1 MAEIATSELSKS
13 AQSLSLSA
21 ESRNDLYAVSSP
33 LYGNLT
39 CQYSALPIAVL
50 PLLEKASLYCR
61 VRAFDESHLAFE
73 SIDATIRHHPVVA
86 YEEYLTYWAQWRL
99 AESAQVLEDALTWHQ
114 KSHEHTETYGLYSLL
129 RIALA
134 KAEVFTKGDFTKARD
149 SMREVKNWLRDF
161 SVDQYTDLQVVCI
174 VHYYFLIFVT
184 HQVTDKFDTQSFRQI
199 PFAPRAE
206 TELNLTQ
213 LRCAVQGQG
222 RLRDARLI
230 LGIEMGFL
238 SGEDA
243 KCKAWRSLIEACR
256 HADNKEPVWAVE
268 STARSMLA
276 QSLRRAGDSALADK
290 ETQLALEIAKQAPVP
305 PERNRTHL
313 TIKLDQAKAMTFP
326 NGQASFRFWTEFC
339 DEEMVKADS
348 SILSNTLDK
357 AAGAALDILQV
368 NPSIDNKAIFWEW
381 QRRYE
386 SLLQNLGDVYFLY
399 MSKFFTGQTALTL
412 FDEFGASIRMHNDF
426 HAQYPDFGLWSLLIA
441 GKRTLTYFYIRLGQ
455 QDQVIKIFSEI
466 SEIIRRQ
473 EAFWNE
479 SDSEVYAPLDPTA
492 GFSGTSKD
500 DASLFA
506 DNMRKEWWSDWVDIS
521 YVGSGRDA
529 RDYPIALGPQL
540 AKGADPYMST
550 LLQWL
555 HLAKMQ
561 SELTTDE
568 LACIIGA
575 SDSIKVADTIEVDAT
590 LQQLTPSTLK
600 LTLYGTD
607 SKPTSATRWE
617 SIFSVL
623 EDWLLRRAKHDETK
637 RHVLLETLQVERLDS
652 LTSTSNPSNILQ
664 AAEKI
669 LELIPGLCEEA
680 RRFLEKRTVNWRN
693 VACIAKRMIL
703 AQQNPENWWNEQSSG
718 FKEILDMYNVSLRE
732 SRERGNLTDEAA
744 TLFYIAQHYHRGAL
758 LLRPAAFDAFTKYLD
773 ASETVFSKSRESW
786 KVLKGWAKVEK
797 LLSAVQ
803 ELLRLMIAPLL
814 ASVVYQLPDEDMR
827 AKTMWGTI
835 QLAKSNGLG
844 WLMRTNTS
852 ARNKRVE
859 DSGRLDVD
867 FDELP
872 TLTSNEFKPI
882 TEDAGGNVCYV
893 DWYKPLAA
901 ITEPGQTLVLSPFG
915 SLHRLPLHALE
926 VNGELLIQR
935 NPIVYSSSLT
945 VLKVVYQ
952 NRKAAEQR
960 HAPNTNYHAALF
972 GDPPSPA
979 GRKAL
984 KSLATKFNTEAQIGD
999 ASTSSNLLA
1008 SLTNPSLN
1016 LLHYHGHVTFQEG
1029 DPKDHGLELDDRRFS
1044 LRDVFD
1050 LELTSTYQHNAGYH
1064 VTLLGCG
1071 SGMSK
1076 TTLSNDVLGLVSAF
1090 LYAGASS
1097 VVSALWPFDDRD
1109 A

>member
-1 MAEIATSELSKS
+1 MAEIDTSELSKS
-13 AQSLSLSA
+13 AQSLSLSTSSCNTL
-21 ESRNDLYAVSSP
+21 ESRNDSSAVSSP
-33 LYGNLT
+33 LYGSLT
-39 CQYSALPIAVL
+39 CQYSALPKAVV

-73 SIDATIRHHPVVA
+73 SIDASIRHHPVVA
-86 YEEYLTYWAQWRL
+86 YEEFLTYWAQWRL
-99 AESAQVLEDALTWHQ
+99 AESAQVLEDALTWDQ
-114 KSHEHTETYGLYSLL
+114 KSNEHTRTYGLHSLL

-149 SMREVKNWLRDF
+149 SMREVKNWLRDV
-161 SVDQYTDLQVVCI
+161 SVDQYTDLQVACI

-184 HQVTDKFDTQSFRQI
+184 NHVTDNFDTQSFRQI
-199 PFAPRAE
+199 PFAPRGE
-206 TELNLTQ
+206 NELNLTQ

-230 LGIEMGFL
+230 LGIENGFL
-238 SGEDA
+238 SGENV
-243 KCKAWRSLIEACR
+243 KCEAWTSLIKVCR
-256 HADNKEPVWAVE
+256 HVDNKEPVWAVE

-276 QSLRRAGDSALADK
+276 QSLRRAGDYAAAER
-290 ETQLALEIAKQAPVP
+290 ETQLALEVAKQAPVP
-305 PERNRTHL
+305 AERNKSHL
-313 TIKLDQAKAMTFP
+313 TIRLDQAKAMTFP
-326 NGQASFRFWTEFC
+326 NSEASFRFWTEFSE
-339 DEEMVKADS
+339 EEMVKADS
-348 SILSNTLDK
+348 SISSNTLAK
-357 AAGAALDILQV
+357 AAEAALEILQADA
-368 NPSIDNKAIFWEW
+368 SIDNKAVFWEW

-386 SLLQNLGDVYFLY
+386 SLLQSLGDVYFLY

-412 FDEFGASIRMHNDF
+412 FDESGASIRMHDGF
-426 HAQYPDFGLWSLLIA
+426 HAQYPDFGLWSLLVA
-441 GKRTLTYFYIRLGQ
+441 GKRSLYYIYIRLGQ

-479 SDSEVYAPLDPTA
+479 SDSELYAPLDPTA
-492 GFSGTSKD
+492 GSSGTSKH

-521 YVGSGRDA
+521 YVGSA
-529 RDYPIALGPQL
+529 RDLRDFPVALGPQL

-555 HLAKMQ
+555 RLAEMQ

-568 LACIIGA
+568 LSCIIGT
-575 SDSIKVADTIEVDAT
+575 SDSMEVADKVEVDAT

-600 LTLYGTD
+600 LILYGTD
-607 SKPTSATRWE
+607 SEPTAAARWE

-623 EDWLLRRAKHDETK
+623 EDWLLRRAKYDETK

-652 LTSTSNPSNILQ
+652 LISTCDASNILQ

-669 LELIPGLCEEA
+669 LGLIPGLCEEA

-693 VACIAKRMIL
+693 TVCIAKKMIL
-703 AQQNPENWWNEQSSG
+703 AQQKPENWWNEQSSG

-758 LLRPAAFDAFTKYLD
+758 LLRPAAFDAFTKHLD

-827 AKTMWGTI
+827 ARTMWGTI
-835 QLAKSNGLG
+835 QLAKSNGLA

-852 ARNKRVE
+852 ARSKRVE

-867 FDELP
+867 FEELP
-872 TLTSNEFKPI
+872 TLTSDEFKPI
-882 TEDAGGNVCYV
+882 SEDAGGNVCYV
-893 DWYKPLAA
+893 DWY
-901 ITEPGQTLVLSPFG
+901 S
-915 SLHRLPLHALE
+915 
-926 VNGELLIQR
+926 
-935 NPIVYSSSLT
+935 
-945 VLKVVYQ
+945 
-952 NRKAAEQR
+952 
-960 HAPNTNYHAALF
+960 
-972 GDPPSPA
+972 
-979 GRKAL
+979 
-984 KSLATKFNTEAQIGD
+984 
-999 ASTSSNLLA
+999 
-1008 SLTNPSLN
+1008 
-1016 LLHYHGHVTFQEG
+1016 
-1029 DPKDHGLELDDRRFS
+1029 
-1044 LRDVFD
+1044 
-1050 LELTSTYQHNAGYH
+1050 
-1064 VTLLGCG
+1064 
-1071 SGMSK
+1071 M
-1076 TTLSNDVLGLVSAF
+1076 
-1090 LYAGASS
+1090 
-1097 VVSALWPFDDRD
+1097 
-1109 A
+1109 